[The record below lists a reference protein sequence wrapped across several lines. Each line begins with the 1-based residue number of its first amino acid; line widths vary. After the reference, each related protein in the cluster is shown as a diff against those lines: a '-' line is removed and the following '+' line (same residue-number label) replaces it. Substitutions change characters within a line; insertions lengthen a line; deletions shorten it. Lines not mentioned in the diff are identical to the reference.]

1 MKALQLQAIG
11 RLKLAELPVPCPAA
25 EQLLVRT
32 GAAVICTSDL
42 NDIRDNPFRIPL
54 PVVLGHEGAGT
65 VAAVGR
71 KVRGFK
77 PGDRIAAHPVH
88 PCRRCAECRA
98 GHGHLCAA
106 MGHFG
111 LNMPGTFAAYFLVRA
126 DRARRIPARM
136 PFPTAALVEPVC
148 VCLEALAQ
156 ARLKPG
162 DRLLV
167 LGDGPFGILTAML
180 AANLRLAKTVVMGH
194 HDFRLSFARRAVRIN
209 AAKAGDAVAR
219 ARAQTAGI
227 GYDAVILAVGRAAVA
242 QEGIALLRP
251 KGRLV
256 VFAAIPGRTPLD
268 LFRVSVKE
276 LEIVGACNDQ
286 DRLDGAL
293 GVLVRR
299 SSELGSLVTHRLALH
314 DYERAFALAARGHD
328 RVMKVALTFPE
339 P

>member
-1 MKALQLQAIG
+1 
-11 RLKLAELPVPCPAA
+11 
-25 EQLLVRT
+25 
-32 GAAVICTSDL
+32 
-42 NDIRDNPFRIPL
+42 
-54 PVVLGHEGAGT
+54 
-65 VAAVGR
+65 
-71 KVRGFK
+71 
-77 PGDRIAAHPVH
+77 
-88 PCRRCAECRA
+88 
-98 GHGHLCAA
+98 
-106 MGHFG
+106 
-111 LNMPGTFAAYFLVRA
+111 
-126 DRARRIPARM
+126 M